1 MASSTSTPLS
11 TALPLDNIN
20 KDGDTSGYITNDD
33 DVISIDLPLEIS
45 DTDGD
50 TSNIDITVNLKDGQD
65 PSFGD
70 NTDIAQINETDD
82 IQTANGSIEFD
93 EGSDQVDEIV
103 FNQEQAEDAFAD
115 ITSNGEETTVL
126 VDGNTVTLSDLD
138 GNDVLTVAID
148 ENGKYVVTQYQPIDQ
163 DDSEITK
170 IALNVSGTDD
180 DGDTA
185 KGTINIVIND
195 GANAEDVS
203 DQVTIEEGDL
213 ENPASGN
220 EYPVHGESSKLIPT
234 PSDDLDPS
242 TLQLTDEAK
251 ATLFGDGTDQ
261 NPGELSEI
269 TSGGQP
275 VDFVS
280 VENPDGSFSIVGTV
294 DVEAITISFEV
305 VQGEDGEFYINTTVD
320 RFTTG

>member
-1 MASSTSTPLS
+1 MKLS
-11 TALPLDNIN
+11 LT
-20 KDGDTSGYITNDD
+20 
-33 DVISIDLPLEIS
+33 
-45 DTDGD
+45 
-50 TSNIDITVNLKDGQD
+50 
-65 PSFGD
+65 
-70 NTDIAQINETDD
+70 QINRLT
-82 IQTANGSIEFD
+82 G
-93 EGSDQVDEIV
+93 
-103 FNQEQAEDAFAD
+103 
-115 ITSNGEETTVL
+115 ITSNGEATHIDTAALANDPSTLTLLDVDNNP
-126 VDGNTVTLSDLD
+126 VMSVTIDADGNYT
-138 GNDVLTVAID
+138 
-148 ENGKYVVTQYQPIDQ
+148 VTQYQPIDQ
-163 DDSEITK
+163 DDSDITN

-185 KGTINIVIND
+185 NGTINIVIND
-195 GANAEDVS
+195 GGNAEDVS
-203 DQVTIEEGDL
+203 DEVTIEEGDL

-294 DVEAITISFEV
+294 DGVEAITISFEV

-320 RFTTG
+320 QALPLDNINKDGDTSGYITNDDDVISVDLPLEISDTDGDTSNIDITVNLKDGQDPSFW

>member
-1 MASSTSTPLS
+1 M
-11 TALPLDNIN
+11 LDVDNN
-20 KDGDTSGYITNDD
+20 PVMSVT
-33 DVISIDLPLEIS
+33 ID
-45 DTDGD
+45 
-50 TSNIDITVNLKDGQD
+50 
-65 PSFGD
+65 
-70 NTDIAQINETDD
+70 A
-82 IQTANGSIEFD
+82 
-93 EGSDQVDEIV
+93 
-103 FNQEQAEDAFAD
+103 
-115 ITSNGEETTVL
+115 
-126 VDGNTVTLSDLD
+126 DGNYT
-138 GNDVLTVAID
+138 
-148 ENGKYVVTQYQPIDQ
+148 VTQYQPIDQ
-163 DDSEITK
+163 DDSDITN

-185 KGTINIVIND
+185 NGTINIVIND
-195 GANAEDVS
+195 GGNAEDVS
-203 DQVTIEEGDL
+203 DEVTIEEGDL

-294 DVEAITISFEV
+294 DGVEAITISFEV
-305 VQGEDGEFYINTTVD
+305 VQGGDGEFYINTTVD
-320 RFTTG
+320 RFTIG